1 MVVVSRWLHVF
12 TGAMLQQLAG
22 YVLMVWAHHDNLL
35 LEASSLDVFADS
47 SSVRLD
53 RSGVG
58 DGGRSLLMD

>member
-12 TGAMLQQLAG
+12 TGAVLQQLAG

-47 SSVRLD
+47 F
-53 RSGVG
+53 GQVG
-58 DGGRSLLMD
+58 LKLRW